1 MCYKIEAQKKLE
13 VKLNEKLQ
21 DVPNII
27 KDFLITFKSSRTK
40 NVNWS
45 CIKDMFEFFLKNNI
59 IQKDSISN
67 IDADDLKQI
76 LPIDI
81 TKYLNSLT
89 NTHQMSS
96 ITTQK
101 AIISSF
107 WTYLESRR
115 VCESNIVYKVPK
127 KLYKVEK
134 SNIDTTVKIPT
145 QEELDRFERNV
156 KRIPNKFTSC
166 RNLSIIKLFCGSGI
180 RSEEL
185 IGLDM
190 KDVFLEVE
198 SPYIMVWGKG
208 KKQVQDKVPLSYEA
222 IDSLTKYF
230 RKRKL
235 FIEEKRKQNK
245 NVDETSVFISNAG
258 KRISK
263 SAIDDFFKRYSNK
276 TITPHMLRHWCGS
289 WLYED
294 TKNIELV
301 RKVLRHKNVATTVAH
316 YVHVADNDVDSAVKM
331 LRTDRQNFGQCNQLN
346 LEDKILA
353 IFKTKIMPNLLS
365 MLINSEECSE
375 GNFDDK
381 IMNVIQQQFT
391 GLM

>member
-21 DVPNII
+21 DVPNVI

-166 RNLSIIKLFCGSGI
+166 RNLTIIKLFCGSGI

-208 KKQVQDKVPLSYEA
+208 KSRCKIKFLC
-222 IDSLTKYF
+222 L
-230 RKRKL
+230 
-235 FIEEKRKQNK
+235 
-245 NVDETSVFISNAG
+245 
-258 KRISK
+258 
-263 SAIDDFFKRYSNK
+263 
-276 TITPHMLRHWCGS
+276 M
-289 WLYED
+289 
-294 TKNIELV
+294 
-301 RKVLRHKNVATTVAH
+301 
-316 YVHVADNDVDSAVKM
+316 
-331 LRTDRQNFGQCNQLN
+331 RQ
-346 LEDKILA
+346 
-353 IFKTKIMPNLLS
+353 
-365 MLINSEECSE
+365 
-375 GNFDDK
+375 
-381 IMNVIQQQFT
+381 
-391 GLM
+391 